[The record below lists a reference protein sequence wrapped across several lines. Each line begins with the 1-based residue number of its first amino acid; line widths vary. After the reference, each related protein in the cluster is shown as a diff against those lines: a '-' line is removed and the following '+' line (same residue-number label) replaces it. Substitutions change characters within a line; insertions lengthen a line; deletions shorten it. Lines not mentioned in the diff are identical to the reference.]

1 MDIATKTK
9 GTFVHP
15 RLPKMG
21 TMTGYVTTSR
31 GELVFMPDAKYHDK
45 LFNLY
50 DVEALE
56 GLYVDQG
63 TFTPAQ

>member
-1 MDIATKTK
+1 
-9 GTFVHP
+9 
-15 RLPKMG
+15 MG

-56 GLYVDQG
+56 GLYVNQG

>member
-1 MDIATKTK
+1 MNNATTTK

-15 RLPKMG
+15 QLPKMG
-21 TMTGYVTTSR
+21 TMTGHVVTER
-31 GELVFMPDAKYHDK
+31 GELVFMPDEKYHDK

-56 GLYVDQG
+56 GLYVNQG

>member
-1 MDIATKTK
+1 MDNATTTK

-15 RLPKMG
+15 RLTKMG
-21 TMTGYVTTSR
+21 TMTGHTVTER
-31 GELVFMPDAKYHDK
+31 DVLVFMPDEKYHDK
-45 LFNLY
+45 LF
-50 DVEALE
+50 DVYGIEALE

>member
-1 MDIATKTK
+1 MNNATKTK

-21 TMTGYVTTSR
+21 TMTGYITTER
-31 GELVFMPDAKYHDK
+31 GEVVFMPDEKYHDK

-56 GLYVDQG
+56 GLYANQG